1 MREIGTPSVELTIV
15 YLFIAINYLAIAVL
29 KVIRMRIMKK
39 NDIHKQESPLYALY
53 SATMIASV
61 LMAVNNIC
69 HAYVCD
75 VPFVTITRIMG
86 GAVLLIAL
94 YVGDI
99 LTWRELVV
107 KRYYGHGNPDL
118 SGACSINKRDG
129 K

>member
-1 MREIGTPSVELTIV
+1 MGGKMNNPQ
-15 YLFIAINYLAIAVL
+15 YAIN
-29 KVIRMRIMKK
+29 
-39 NDIHKQESPLYALY
+39 
-53 SATMIASV
+53 
-61 LMAVNNIC
+61 
-69 HAYVCD
+69 
-75 VPFVTITRIMG
+75 VPG

>member
-1 MREIGTPSVELTIV
+1 MNNSQ
-15 YLFIAINYLAIAVL
+15 YA
-29 KVIRMRIMKK
+29 K
-39 NDIHKQESPLYALY
+39 N
-53 SATMIASV
+53 
-61 LMAVNNIC
+61 
-69 HAYVCD
+69 
-75 VPFVTITRIMG
+75 VPG